1 MNINLV
7 LATGLAYAFIGAM
20 IMFLSHR
27 ALYLKATELVAGYP
41 KVLAALRAQRG
52 DGRFGLIV
60 LLCGNALQV
69 LAACGYTV
77 SAAHWQVPAAAVAA
91 VLLLYGLW
99 RVFTVRPGASRPV
112 SKPSSASRTP
122 IRRVYE
128 TRRSMILLAAAR
140 QEAANRR
147 ARELAKGPCD
157 RSVIYVGQ
165 DLDCRWWSE
174 RFGVT
179 SEVLKEAVRHVGPMV
194 VDIERHFAAKQRRRT
209 GFALAA

>member
-27 ALYLKATELVAGYP
+27 ALYLKATALVAGYP
-41 KVLAALRAQRG
+41 KVLAALRAQRT

-77 SAAHWQVPAAAVAA
+77 PAAHWQVPACAGLS

-99 RVFTVRPGASRPV
+99 RVVSVSPWPSRAV
-112 SKPSSASRTP
+112 SKPATARAP

-140 QEAANRR
+140 QEAANRH

-165 DLDCRWWSE
+165 PLDCRWWSE

-179 SEVLKEAVRHVGPMV
+179 SDALKDAVREVGPMV
-194 VDIERHFAAKQRRRT
+194 TDIERHFASKQRRRT